1 MQPVAAPVPAT
12 IVDHF
17 SDQRWRL
24 NNLYWITDKSGTRI
38 PFRLNW
44 AQEELFEQLHFL
56 NLILKARQ
64 LGFTTF
70 IQIYILDACVFYRDT
85 RAGVIAQSRDD
96 AEAIFRDKVKF
107 PYDNLPDGIKAQ
119 TSIVRDNA
127 TTLELANNSIIRV
140 GTSLRG
146 GTNQYLHVSEFG
158 KICAKFPEKARE
170 IVTGALNTIE
180 AGQVAIIESTAEG
193 QEGRFYEMCQEAE
206 SKNRMGIA
214 LTPMDWKFHFYPW
227 WRESAYQ
234 IDPVGVIIPPSMQ
247 KYFELLHGMDIELT
261 PAQKAWYVKKA
272 ETQKGD
278 MKREYPSTPKEAFEA
293 SVEGAYY
300 SEQMAKAE
308 AEGRIC
314 KVPYDPSLP
323 VETWWDLGMDD
334 QMAVWFIQRFRKE
347 KRAIDYLEKSG
358 EGLAYYA
365 RQLNERGYTYSRHC
379 MPHDI
384 AVRELGTG
392 KARKEV
398 AENLGIRPIVIAPKL
413 EVADG
418 IEAVRNELNSFWFDE
433 TKCADGIKALKNYH
447 KEWDD
452 DKGVWL
458 ARPRHDWSSHGAD
471 GFRTGATIKE
481 PMIKQGPALK
491 PPQPVSAGSWL
502 AR

>member
-1 MQPVAAPVPAT
+1 MAVRVPAV

-24 NNLYWITDKSGTRI
+24 NNLYWITDKTGTRI

-44 AQEELFEQLHFL
+44 AQEELFETLHFL

-70 IQIYILDACVFYRDT
+70 IQLYILDACVFYRDT
-85 RAGVIAQSRDD
+85 RAGVSAHTRDD

-107 PYDNLPDGIKAQ
+107 PYDNLPDGIKTQ
-119 TSIVRDNA
+119 TPIVRDNA
-127 TTLELANNSIIRV
+127 TTLELGNNSIIRV

-158 KICAKFPEKARE
+158 KICAKYPEKARE
-170 IVTGALNTIE
+170 IITGALNTIE

-193 QEGRFYEMCQEAE
+193 QEGRFYEMCQDAE
-206 SKNRMGIA
+206 SKVRLSKA

-227 WRESAYQ
+227 WREPSYA
-234 IDPVGVIIPPSMQ
+234 IEPEDVIIPPSME
-247 KYFELLHGMDIELT
+247 KYFEVLLGQDIVLT
-261 PAQKAWYVKKA
+261 ASQKAWYAKKA

-278 MKREYPSTPKEAFEA
+278 MKREFPSTSKEAFEA

-308 AEGRIC
+308 TDGRIG
-314 KVPYDPSLP
+314 KVPYDTTLP

-334 QMAVWFIQRFRKE
+334 QMAIWFVQRFRKE
-347 KRAIDYLEKSG
+347 CRAIDYYEKAG
-358 EGLAYYA
+358 EGLSHYA
-365 RQLNERGYTYSRHC
+365 KVLNEKGYTYSRHL

-398 AENLGIRPIVIAPKL
+398 AEGLGVRPIVVAPKL
-413 EVADG
+413 DVADG
-418 IEAVRNELNSFWFDE
+418 IEAVRNILSTFWFDE

-452 DKGVWL
+452 EAGVWL
-458 ARPRHDWSSHGAD
+458 PRPRHDWSSHGAA
-471 GFRTGATIKE
+471 GFRTGATVKE
-481 PMIKQGPALK
+481 GADKPKINLK
-491 PPQPVSAGSWL
+491 IPQAASVGSWQG
-502 AR
+502 R